1 VPRLVRDDDGVKEH
15 MHLRAGGEFGGGLVG
30 TRRCPLGGIKVKI
43 GSQHRPA
50 VTHGDSGAW
59 VSPTYEK
66 GAPFLERLQ
75 VAADL
80 SAQDDV
86 ATNGVCDMMDE
97 LLAEMMK

>member
-1 VPRLVRDDDGVKEH
+1 LNGAWDQITP
-15 MHLRAGGEFGGGLVG
+15 
-30 TRRCPLGGIKVKI
+30 TP
-43 GSQHRPA
+43 SPA
-50 VTHGDSGAW
+50 VTHGDWGAW
-59 VSPTYEK
+59 VSPTLRKK
-66 GAPFLERLQ
+66 GPFLERLQ